1 MKKLCVAIFSL
12 MLAFGGLYAAGF
24 SKKGTAG
31 NLEVEY
37 YSAKPLSQGM
47 NMLNVKVLDNGKP
60 IGDAKVSVKIFM
72 PEMPGMPA
80 MESKSEAMPMNG
92 EYMAHVTFSMNGT
105 WQVIIDI
112 ETKDGKKQRLKSSV
126 NL

>member
-1 MKKLCVAIFSL
+1 MKKLCAVMFSL
-12 MLAFGGLYAAGF
+12 VLALSGLYAAGF

-31 NLEVEY
+31 DLEVEY
-37 YSAKPLSQGM
+37 YSAKPLAQGM
-47 NMLNVKVLDNGKP
+47 NMINVKITDKGQVVS
-60 IGDAKVSVKIFM
+60 DAKVNVTVSM
-72 PEMPGMPA
+72 PAMPGMPA

-105 WQVIIDI
+105 WQVSIEI